1 MKPTID
7 HTGGTAQTASTTILW
22 QSLIGAIACVTVFDV
37 TLGFTFPLLTL
48 LLEAAKVDETMIGLN
63 AAMTPLGILIM
74 GPFIP
79 ALTRRFGARPVAL
92 AAAVGVAGFLLLLKL
107 FPSLPSWFVLR
118 LFLGAVGGILFTIS
132 EAWVVRFAEGPN
144 RAKILA
150 IYASVLSAGFAVGPF
165 MIPFTGI
172 HGWLPFAIA
181 AGCALVAMLP
191 ILMIKSPD
199 APVAEGEHMTFW
211 AFIPKAP
218 VLLCAV
224 GVFAVFDAVALAFF
238 PIYALRVGLDL
249 DTASFALGVLIAGN
263 VFLQLPLGWLAD
275 RWSRIGTM
283 ISCALVTAVFCWI
296 LPMTMGTIFMW
307 PTLVVMGTTG
317 FGVYTV
323 ALALLGER
331 FSGQALVAGAA
342 AFAAMW
348 GAGAIIGPPAA
359 GGVIKFFGVE
369 ALPYFLGLIYLVYG
383 IAFMVRQW
391 TRRNA
396 AAA

>member
-1 MKPTID
+1 MKPTLD
-7 HTGGTAQTASTTILW
+7 HTAGTAQTASSPILW

-92 AAAVGVAGFLLLLKL
+92 AAACGVAGFLLLLKI

-118 LFLGAVGGILFTIS
+118 LVLGAVGGILFTIS

-150 IYASVLSAGFAVGPF
+150 VYASVLSAGFAVGPF

-181 AGCALVAMLP
+181 AGCALVVMLP

-211 AFIPKAP
+211 AFLPKAP

-238 PIYALRVGLDL
+238 PIYAMRVGLDL

-283 ISCALVTAVFCWI
+283 VSCALVTAAFCWI

-307 PTLVVMGTTG
+307 PALIIMGTTG

-348 GAGAIIGPPAA
+348 GAGAIIGPPLA
-359 GGVIKFFGVE
+359 GGVIKLFGVE

-383 IAFMVRQW
+383 FAFVVRQL
-391 TRRNA
+391 TRRA
-396 AAA
+396 ASPA

>member
-1 MKPTID
+1 MKPTLD
-7 HTGGTAQTASTTILW
+7 DTGGTAQTASTGIIW
-22 QSLIGAIACVTVFDV
+22 RSLIGAIACVTVFDI

-48 LLEAAKVDETMIGLN
+48 LLESAKVDETMIGLN
-63 AAMTPLGILIM
+63 AAMTPLGIMIM

-79 ALTRRFGARPVAL
+79 ALTRRFGARPVAIT
-92 AAAVGVAGFLLLLKL
+92 AAFGVAGFLLLLKV

-118 LFLGAVGGILFTIS
+118 LILGAVGGILFTIS

-150 IYASVLSAGFAVGPF
+150 VYASVLSGGFAVGPF
-165 MIPFTGI
+165 LIPFTGI
-172 HGWLPFAIA
+172 HGWVPFAIA
-181 AGCALVAMLP
+181 AGCALAATLP

-224 GVFAVFDAVALAFF
+224 GVFALFDAVALAFF

-283 ISCALVTAVFCWI
+283 ISCAIVTALFCWI
-296 LPMTMGTIFMW
+296 LPMTMGTIYMW
-307 PTLVVMGTTG
+307 PVLVIMGTTG

-348 GAGAIIGPPAA
+348 GLGAIIGPPLA
-359 GGVIKFFGVE
+359 GGVIKLFGVE

-383 IAFMVRQW
+383 FAFIVRQW
-391 TRRNA
+391 TRCSA

>member
-1 MKPTID
+1 
-7 HTGGTAQTASTTILW
+7 TGGAPQTASAALPW
-22 QSLIGAIACVTVFDV
+22 RSLVGAIACVTVFEI

-48 LLEAAKVDETMIGLN
+48 LLEARKVDETIIGLN
-63 AAMTPLGILIM
+63 AAMTPLGILLM

-79 ALTRRFGARPVAL
+79 ALTRRFGARPVAIS
-92 AAAVGVAGFLLLLKL
+92 AAFAVGTLLLLLKT
-107 FPSLPSWFVLR
+107 FSTLPSWFVLR
-118 LFLGAVGGILFTIS
+118 LMLGASGGILFTIS

-150 IYASVLSAGFAVGPF
+150 VYASVLSGGFAVGAF

-181 AGCALVAMLP
+181 AGCALIATLP
-191 ILMIKSPD
+191 ILMIASPD
-199 APVAEGEHMTFW
+199 APAEDGEHMTFW
-211 AFIPKAP
+211 AFLPRAP

-275 RWSRIGTM
+275 TWSRIGTM
-283 ISCALVTAVFCWI
+283 IGCALVTALFCTL

-307 PTLVVMGTTG
+307 PVLVVMGTAG

-359 GGVIKFFGVE
+359 GGVIKWFGVE

-383 IAFMVRQW
+383 LAFIVRQW
-391 TRRNA
+391 TRRDMN
-396 AAA
+396 